1 MFFVSF
7 IKLNS
12 NGQVVIN
19 EVMNYPTN
27 PQGLITYNGNT
38 GKEYIELYNPSCNSI
53 NVAGYFI
60 ASRQDFAGS
69 SGGGFRIPN
78 VPAAIISPNGHLV
91 IGTSNSSQ
99 DPNNV
104 DIKIPSFT
112 TNYCQNSPTQNFILA
127 NADGW
132 VGLFDTTGVPVD
144 AIYWSSS
151 ASNISQN
158 ADYGGVPCTPPN
170 SPSGVIL
177 KSAQQINS
185 GFPGV
190 LNYVGNTPTQNQ
202 TFSRIPD
209 GGPWQRNIVSSIN
222 DSNVGGNCNGGNCLV
237 SSTFNT
243 MPTIVQP
250 SCNTPNG
257 IISFNPQPTGTYFYL
272 WPFPTNM
279 IVDSVGNLPAGTYPI
294 TITGNGCSKDTTII
308 LSAGNGPTAVAIT
321 KTDPGCGQSNGSINV
336 GTVTG
341 GVAPYTFSLNGS
353 AFASATNYTNLGAGT
368 YTVTVK
374 DANGCEFVAQ
384 TTTLTNPNGPTAVA
398 ITKTDPG
405 CGQINGSITVGAVT
419 GGVAPYTF
427 SLNGSAFASATNYP
441 NLGAG
446 TYTVTV
452 KDANGCEY
460 VGQTTTLTN
469 PNGPTA
475 VAINKTDPGCGQSNG
490 TISVGN
496 VTGGTS
502 PYTYSLNGS
511 AFTTTTNYSNLGAGT
526 YTVTVKDAN
535 GCEFIGQTTTLTNPN
550 GPTNITFSTTNAKCD
565 GTGGSLIIN
574 NTTGGTAPY
583 TYSFNGSTFTAT
595 INYTNLTAATYPV
608 IVKDANGCEF
618 TKIVTVTANS
628 PLNASF
634 SAEVQSS
641 GNDTLTEITANSG
654 YNSSY
659 LWNYSSQNETLNAVF
674 VNTSSTG
681 TGVTYNWIFNNG
693 QVTDTTTT
701 NLNNLI
707 QNFQGPNSLDI
718 ILIVTNGDAS
728 CNDTTKILIEVKST
742 LVIPN
747 IFSPN
752 GDGINDVFLIKYRG
766 YKDLQLSVFNRW
778 GNKFYETTKPE
789 EGWNGNDA
797 AEGTYFY
804 VITGKSNYDKNVEEK
819 GYFMLVR

>member
-1 MFFVSF
+1 M
-7 IKLNS
+7 
-12 NGQVVIN
+12 
-19 EVMNYPTN
+19 
-27 PQGLITYNGNT
+27 TY
-38 GKEYIELYNPSCNSI
+38 S
-53 NVAGYFI
+53 
-60 ASRQDFAGS
+60 
-69 SGGGFRIPN
+69 
-78 VPAAIISPNGHLV
+78 
-91 IGTSNSSQ
+91 
-99 DPNNV
+99 
-104 DIKIPSFT
+104 
-112 TNYCQNSPTQNFILA
+112 
-127 NADGW
+127 
-132 VGLFDTTGVPVD
+132 
-144 AIYWSSS
+144 
-151 ASNISQN
+151 
-158 ADYGGVPCTPPN
+158 
-170 SPSGVIL
+170 
-177 KSAQQINS
+177 
-185 GFPGV
+185 
-190 LNYVGNTPTQNQ
+190 
-202 TFSRIPD
+202 
-209 GGPWQRNIVSSIN
+209 
-222 DSNVGGNCNGGNCLV
+222 
-237 SSTFNT
+237 
-243 MPTIVQP
+243 
-250 SCNTPNG
+250 
-257 IISFNPQPTGTYFYL
+257 
-272 WPFPTNM
+272 
-279 IVDSVGNLPAGTYPI
+279 
-294 TITGNGCSKDTTII
+294 
-308 LSAGNGPTAVAIT
+308 
-321 KTDPGCGQSNGSINV
+321 
-336 GTVTG
+336 
-341 GVAPYTFSLNGS
+341 
-353 AFASATNYTNLGAGT
+353 
-368 YTVTVK
+368 
-374 DANGCEFVAQ
+374 
-384 TTTLTNPNGPTAVA
+384 
-398 ITKTDPG
+398 
-405 CGQINGSITVGAVT
+405 
-419 GGVAPYTF
+419 
-427 SLNGSAFASATNYP
+427 

-526 YTVTVKDAN
+526 YTVTVKDTN